1 MVISRIILKNWRNF
15 SSVDV
20 EIGQRTFLV
29 GPNASGKSN
38 FLDVF
43 RFLRDIAKSG
53 GGLQRAVSERG
64 GLSKIRC
71 LFARRNPVMEID
83 VHFSENQGDTA
94 ILRYT
99 LGIIQETRGY
109 RQPLLKYERVWSG
122 KELIVDR
129 PDKSDKE
136 DPMRLTQTYLEQI
149 NANASFRE
157 VTRFFEGITYLHLIP
172 QLLRFPDVFGVNG
185 ISDDPFGR
193 NFLEKVAKTPEKT
206 RDSRL
211 KKIEKALQYAVP
223 KLKQLSLIR
232 DNRGVPHLEALYEH
246 WRPEAGKQREDQFS
260 DGTLRLMALLW
271 VLLEG
276 DTLLLLEEPELSLHS
291 AVVSTLPSIMHGILK
306 KKKRQIILSTH
317 SENLLTDR
325 SIGLEEILLLTPGP
339 EGTVVEKAS
348 KHDEIKA
355 LLEGGMTI
363 PEAVFPGTAPSDIRQ
378 LEYYNWDS
386 R

>member
-1 MVISRIILKNWRNF
+1 MIISRIILKNWRNF
-15 SSVDV
+15 SSVEV
-20 EIGQRTFLV
+20 ELGQRTFLV

-53 GGLQRAVSERG
+53 GGLQRAVSNRE

-71 LFARRNPVMEID
+71 LSARKNPVLEIE
-83 VHFSENQGDTA
+83 VHFSENQGDSA
-94 ILRYT
+94 ILRYA

-109 RQPLLKYERVWSG
+109 RQPLLRYERVWSG

-129 PDKSDKE
+129 PDKSDTE

-157 VTRFFEGITYLHLIP
+157 VSRFFEEITYLHLIP
-172 QLLRFPDVFGVNG
+172 QLLRFPDVFGSNG
-185 ISDDPFGR
+185 ISGDPFGR
-193 NFLEKVAKTPEKT
+193 NFLEKVARTPEKT
-206 RDSRL
+206 RNSRL

-223 KLKQLSLIR
+223 QLKQLSLKR
-232 DNRGVPHLEALYEH
+232 DDRGVPHLEALYEH
-246 WRPEAGKQREDQFS
+246 WRPKAGKQKEDQFS

-291 AVVSTLPSIMHGILK
+291 AVVSTLPSIMHRILK

-317 SENLLTDR
+317 SENLLIDR

-348 KHDEIKA
+348 KRDEIKA

-363 PEAVFPGTAPSDIRQ
+363 PEAVFPGTAPSNIQQ
-378 LEYYNWDS
+378 LEYFNWDS
-386 R
+386 